1 MAACGAKVRAIPY
14 IYLGP
19 TRVAGP
25 GLVKALRAVRE
36 SGSLRAA
43 AERLGMSYRR
53 LWERI
58 QRAEKLLGVRLVER
72 GRRGSRLT
80 PEAEK
85 LLQAYTEALER
96 LRAAGLLE
104 GLDAC

>member
-1 MAACGAKVRAIPY
+1 MACEAKVKAIPY

-25 GLVKALRAVRE
+25 GLAKALKAIQE
-36 SGSLRAA
+36 TGSLRAA

-58 QRAEKLLGVRLVER
+58 RRAEKLLGVRLVER
-72 GRRGSRLT
+72 GRKGSRLT

-85 LLQAYTEALER
+85 LLQAYREAVER

-104 GLDAC
+104 GLEAC

>member
-1 MAACGAKVRAIPY
+1 MTCGARVRAVLY
-14 IYLGP
+14 IYQGP

-25 GLVKALRAVRE
+25 GLFEALQAIRE
-36 SGSLRAA
+36 TGSLRAA

-58 QRAEKLLGVRLVER
+58 RRAERLLGARLVER

-80 PEAEK
+80 REAEK
-85 LLQAYTEALER
+85 LLQAYAEALER
-96 LRAAGLLE
+96 LQGLGLLE
-104 GLDAC
+104 GVDAC